1 MATFHNFC
9 LVLLLT
15 ISFTSMMKT
24 GVSDK
29 IPETSSPSSYGE
41 TNHAPRPLSSYEE
54 YLQKCAAKLYP
65 DCGGKIF
72 SAIFFGN
79 ETVSSY
85 CCDKLVNHVG
95 KRCHEDMTKYILQS
109 PNYGRNQIQI
119 LQRSENVWNDCVYED
134 YPTFEP
140 ADAPFPE
147 ITESTGAES
156 KLFI

>member
-15 ISFTSMMKT
+15 ISFTSMLKT

-29 IPETSSPSSYGE
+29 TPEQSPSSSGE
-41 TNHAPRPLSSYEE
+41 TNNAPLSSYEE
-54 YLQKCAAKLYP
+54 YLQQCASKLYP

-85 CCDKLVNHVG
+85 CCVKLVNYVG
-95 KRCHEDMTKYILQS
+95 KRCHDDMTKYILQS
-109 PNYGRNQIQI
+109 PSYGRNQIQI
-119 LQRSENVWNDCVYED
+119 LRRSESVWNDCIYED
-134 YPTFEP
+134 YPTLEP
-140 ADAPFPE
+140 AGAPFPE
-147 ITESTGAES
+147 ITEITGAES